1 MFLGKEG
8 LRKKREGEGEKK
20 NISQTTFLR
29 QGCELTVILPFTF
42 LLMTHWSGEY
52 IKQLRLTEG
61 VITVQNQLLHTPF
74 QTFLL
79 LNLPT
84 GPEKTPSKA
93 QNLRQPQ
100 HLWQ

>member
-1 MFLGKEG
+1 M
-8 LRKKREGEGEKK
+8 
-20 NISQTTFLR
+20 
-29 QGCELTVILPFTF
+29 ILLFTF

-84 GPEKTPSKA
+84 GPEKKTLKSSKSDA
-93 QNLRQPQ
+93 TAAFVAVTYLT
-100 HLWQ
+100 